1 MKNIKGIAGKVV
13 LNAKRKSPEI
23 FLISGIVGMIGTCIV
38 ACRQTTKL
46 SAIME
51 KAKEDKQNVDAIMNG
66 EINVPED
73 MVYGEEEAKKDL
85 KTIKVRTAFE
95 VGKLYFPA
103 IVLGTASVLS
113 LLNSHRILRGRNA
126 ALAAAYASLND
137 IFKDYRKRVVDKYGV
152 EEDQNLRY
160 GIETEEK
167 ERTTVDKETGELKKE
182 KVKEKTAQ
190 LKPSDYARF
199 FDENNKY
206 WSKSPFAN
214 LTFLK
219 QVMNEENDKL
229 RSRGYLFLNEVYDDL
244 GFMPTKMG
252 QVLGWIYDSSED
264 APGDGFVD
272 FGIYDIHNR
281 EKRKFVNGEERS
293 ILLDFNFDGDISN
306 RFVKEAY
313 KRV

>member
-1 MKNIKGIAGKVV
+1 MKNIQRIANKIV
-13 LNAKRKSPEI
+13 LGTKQKSPEI
-23 FLISGIVGMIGTCIV
+23 FLVTGIIGMIGTCVV

-51 KAKEDKQNVDAIMNG
+51 KAKEDKKNVDAILNG
-66 EINVPED
+66 EVEVPED
-73 MVYGEEEAKKDL
+73 MSYTEEDAKKDL

-95 VGKLYFPA
+95 IGKLYLPA
-103 IVLGTASVLS
+103 VVTGVASVLS
-113 LLNSHRILRGRNA
+113 LLNSHRILVGRNA

-137 IFKDYRKRVVDKYGV
+137 IFKDYRKRVVDKYGI
-152 EEDQNLRY
+152 EEDRNLRY
-160 GIETEEK
+160 GVETNEVEK
-167 ERTTVDKETGELKKE
+167 TVIDKETGELKKD
-182 KVKEKTAQ
+182 KIKEKTAQ

-199 FDENNKY
+199 FDESNRY

-252 QVLGWIYDSSED
+252 QVLGWIYDSSEN

-281 EKRKFVNGEERS
+281 EKRRFVNGDERS

-313 KRV
+313 KRA